1 MRQGRESQV
10 IVGRACACQ
19 SEKSAHGEKREQERS
34 SKPAQPSSDHS
45 IFFVSVY
52 FSKTKEPAA
61 PIGRPTQSPE
71 PPFGVKVRFQ
81 PETTTTLA
89 WSKISHKAPH
99 PKPGPQLTA
108 RQVLGLVLHD
118 CLHPPPLCSE
128 HRKRRTEPEPEPKPK
143 PAQAAPAAAVPTDQ
157 PVPSPQ
163 QRRPTRL
170 PPDRQQQHGT
180 SSNLSPCGSAG
191 VLPVSQQFSSEQPT
205 IVLLRVVVGLLAG
218 PRLATQQQLLRS
230 NVFHRRR
237 RIDLRQIEVVVV
249 VPTARI
255 AFPPNVLSN
264 CHRRPHGAVPC
275 LRHAPHVDHIDRPV
289 HPPARSA
296 HPSV

>member
-1 MRQGRESQV
+1 MAKNGTKR
-10 IVGRACACQ
+10 GRASRPSHRAIIQFSSCPYTSLKQRSQPRQ
-19 SEKSAHGEKREQERS
+19 SAV
-34 SKPAQPSSDHS
+34 QPKVQNHL
-45 IFFVSVY
+45 
-52 FSKTKEPAA
+52 
-61 PIGRPTQSPE
+61 
-71 PPFGVKVRFQ
+71 GVKVRFQ

-118 CLHPPPLCSE
+118 CLQPPPLCIE
-128 HRKRRTEPEPEPKPK
+128 HRKRRTESEPKPK
-143 PAQAAPAAAVPTDQ
+143 PKAAPAAAVPTDQ

-180 SSNLSPCGSAG
+180 SSNVSPCGSAG

-296 HPSV
+296 RPSV